1 VKSSLISNFSDGEA
15 VGFFTLATGSLR
27 DNKLRTLDICRD
39 LAVARSRVLLACPFR
54 LVWITVNRQL
64 RLTIVTVATPQ
75 HHSVDA

>member
-1 VKSSLISNFSDGEA
+1 MRQFKGAVKSSVISNFSDGEG

-54 LVWITVNRQL
+54 LARLCSGL
-64 RLTIVTVATPQ
+64 R
-75 HHSVDA
+75 